1 MAKQKDEKTNV
12 MRILDQKEIPY
23 TPHTYPHE
31 EGEAVDG
38 VTVAG
43 IMGQDPECVFKTLVA
58 RGASGALYVFDI
70 PVADSLDLTVVCG
83 DGTFAEVQ
91 ESADVAHCSAMVA
104 VTGRDE
110 DNLIVC
116 QLAKQVF
123 KVKRTVARVNNP
135 KNAAVLKKL
144 GVDIAVSATDN
155 LTHLI
160 EREVETAAIQQL
172 LSLAGG
178 TASLTQVLIPQGFA
192 HAGKTLAEL
201 VIPKDAV
208 VISITRD
215 GELIVPRGNTQILVN
230 DKVVVLAKNTA
241 FHELAQSWNLAD
253 VK

>member
-1 MAKQKDEKTNV
+1 
-12 MRILDQKEIPY
+12 MRVCIVGGGKVGYYL
-23 TPHTYPHE
+23 
-31 EGEAVDG
+31 A
-38 VTVAG
+38 
-43 IMGQDPECVFKTLVA
+43 KTLLEHGHTPVLIEDDPA
-58 RGASGALYVFDI
+58 MCRK
-70 PVADSLDLTVVCG
+70 VADSLDLTVVCG

-116 QLAKQVF
+116 QRAKQVF

-178 TASLTQVLIPQGFA
+178 TASLTEVLIPQGFA

>member
-1 MAKQKDEKTNV
+1 
-12 MRILDQKEIPY
+12 MRVCIVGGGKVGYYL
-23 TPHTYPHE
+23 
-31 EGEAVDG
+31 A
-38 VTVAG
+38 
-43 IMGQDPECVFKTLVA
+43 KTLLEHGHTPVLIEDDPA
-58 RGASGALYVFDI
+58 MCRK
-70 PVADSLDLTVVCG
+70 VADSLDLTVVCG

-144 GVDIAVSATDN
+144 GVDIAVS
-155 LTHLI
+155 I

-178 TASLTQVLIPQGFA
+178 TASLTEVLIPQGFA

>member
-1 MAKQKDEKTNV
+1 
-12 MRILDQKEIPY
+12 MRVCIVGGGKVGYYL
-23 TPHTYPHE
+23 
-31 EGEAVDG
+31 A
-38 VTVAG
+38 
-43 IMGQDPECVFKTLVA
+43 KTLLEHGHTPVLIEDDPA
-58 RGASGALYVFDI
+58 MCRK
-70 PVADSLDLTVVCG
+70 VADSLDLTVVCG

-123 KVKRTVARVNNP
+123 KVK
-135 KNAAVLKKL
+135 NAAVLKKL

-178 TASLTQVLIPQGFA
+178 TASLTEVLIPQGFA

>member
-1 MAKQKDEKTNV
+1 
-12 MRILDQKEIPY
+12 MRVCIVGGGKVGYYL
-23 TPHTYPHE
+23 
-31 EGEAVDG
+31 A
-38 VTVAG
+38 
-43 IMGQDPECVFKTLVA
+43 KTLLEHGHTPVLIEDDPA
-58 RGASGALYVFDI
+58 MCRK
-70 PVADSLDLTVVCG
+70 VADSLDLTVVCG

-160 EREVETAAIQQL
+160 EREVETAAIQPL

-178 TASLTQVLIPQGFA
+178 RPRSPRCSFHRASPMR
-192 HAGKTLAEL
+192 GKRWLSL
-201 VIPKDAV
+201 
-208 VISITRD
+208 SS
-215 GELIVPRGNTQILVN
+215 PRMRWSFPSRGTV
-230 DKVVVLAKNTA
+230 
-241 FHELAQSWNLAD
+241 S
-253 VK
+253 

>member
-1 MAKQKDEKTNV
+1 
-12 MRILDQKEIPY
+12 MRVCIVGGGKVGYYL
-23 TPHTYPHE
+23 
-31 EGEAVDG
+31 A
-38 VTVAG
+38 
-43 IMGQDPECVFKTLVA
+43 KTLLEHGHTPVLIEDDPA
-58 RGASGALYVFDI
+58 MCRK
-70 PVADSLDLTVVCG
+70 VADSLDLTVVCG

-160 EREVETAAIQQL
+160 TE
-172 LSLAGG
+172 
-178 TASLTQVLIPQGFA
+178 VLIPQGFA

>member
-1 MAKQKDEKTNV
+1 
-12 MRILDQKEIPY
+12 MRVCIVGGGKVGYYL
-23 TPHTYPHE
+23 
-31 EGEAVDG
+31 A
-38 VTVAG
+38 
-43 IMGQDPECVFKTLVA
+43 KTLLEHGHTPVLIEDDPA
-58 RGASGALYVFDI
+58 MCRK
-70 PVADSLDLTVVCG
+70 VADSLDLTVVCG

-160 EREVETAAIQQL
+160 EREVET
-172 LSLAGG
+172 
-178 TASLTQVLIPQGFA
+178 LTEVLIPQGFA

>member
-1 MAKQKDEKTNV
+1 
-12 MRILDQKEIPY
+12 MRVCIVGGGKVGYYL
-23 TPHTYPHE
+23 
-31 EGEAVDG
+31 A
-38 VTVAG
+38 
-43 IMGQDPECVFKTLVA
+43 KTLLEHGHTPVLIEDDPA
-58 RGASGALYVFDI
+58 MCRK
-70 PVADSLDLTVVCG
+70 VADSLDLTVVCG

-160 EREVETAAIQQL
+160 EREVGHEARIGLRIERHA
-172 LSLAGG
+172 LAGG
-178 TASLTQVLIPQGFA
+178 
-192 HAGKTLAEL
+192 
-201 VIPKDAV
+201 DAQAL
-208 VISITRD
+208 
-215 GELIVPRGNTQILVN
+215 ELILVGLGDIAGRSAGTRGGTRTPWKCSRRGP
-230 DKVVVLAKNTA
+230 DSETP
-241 FHELAQSWNLAD
+241 
-253 VK
+253 

>member
-1 MAKQKDEKTNV
+1 
-12 MRILDQKEIPY
+12 MRVCIVGGGKVGYYL
-23 TPHTYPHE
+23 
-31 EGEAVDG
+31 A
-38 VTVAG
+38 
-43 IMGQDPECVFKTLVA
+43 KTLLEHGHTPVLIEDDPA
-58 RGASGALYVFDI
+58 MCRK
-70 PVADSLDLTVVCG
+70 VADSLDLTVVCG

-123 KVKRTVARVNNP
+123 K
-135 KNAAVLKKL
+135 LKKL

-178 TASLTQVLIPQGFA
+178 TASLTEVLIPQGFA

>member
-1 MAKQKDEKTNV
+1 
-12 MRILDQKEIPY
+12 MRVCIVGGGKVGYYL
-23 TPHTYPHE
+23 
-31 EGEAVDG
+31 A
-38 VTVAG
+38 
-43 IMGQDPECVFKTLVA
+43 KTLLEHGHTPVLIEDDPA
-58 RGASGALYVFDI
+58 MCRK
-70 PVADSLDLTVVCG
+70 VADSLDLTVVCG

-91 ESADVAHCSAMVA
+91 ESADVAHCSAMVAVTGRDEEGLVA

-178 TASLTQVLIPQGFA
+178 TASLTEVLIPQGFA

>member
-1 MAKQKDEKTNV
+1 
-12 MRILDQKEIPY
+12 MRVCIVGGGKVGYYL
-23 TPHTYPHE
+23 
-31 EGEAVDG
+31 A
-38 VTVAG
+38 
-43 IMGQDPECVFKTLVA
+43 KTLLEHGHTPVLIEDDPA
-58 RGASGALYVFDI
+58 MCRK
-70 PVADSLDLTVVCG
+70 VADSLGLPVVCG

-178 TASLTQVLIPQGFA
+178 RPRSPRCSFHRASPMR
-192 HAGKTLAEL
+192 GKRWLSL
-201 VIPKDAV
+201 
-208 VISITRD
+208 SS
-215 GELIVPRGNTQILVN
+215 PRMRGSFPSRGTV
-230 DKVVVLAKNTA
+230 
-241 FHELAQSWNLAD
+241 S
-253 VK
+253 

>member
-1 MAKQKDEKTNV
+1 
-12 MRILDQKEIPY
+12 
-23 TPHTYPHE
+23 
-31 EGEAVDG
+31 
-38 VTVAG
+38 
-43 IMGQDPECVFKTLVA
+43 
-58 RGASGALYVFDI
+58 
-70 PVADSLDLTVVCG
+70 
-83 DGTFAEVQ
+83 
-91 ESADVAHCSAMVA
+91 
-104 VTGRDE
+104 
-110 DNLIVC
+110 
-116 QLAKQVF
+116 
-123 KVKRTVARVNNP
+123 
-135 KNAAVLKKL
+135 VLKKL

-160 EREVETAAIQQL
+160 EREVETAIQQL

-178 TASLTQVLIPQGFA
+178 TASLTEVLIPQGFA